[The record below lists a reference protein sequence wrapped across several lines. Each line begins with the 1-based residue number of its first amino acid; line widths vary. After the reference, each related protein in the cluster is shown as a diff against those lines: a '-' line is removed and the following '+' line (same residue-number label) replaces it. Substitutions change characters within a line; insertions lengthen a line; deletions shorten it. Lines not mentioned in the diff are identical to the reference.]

1 MRPSGPAPPGSGR
14 RLSGHRPVGI
24 RQGGC
29 LLHERTL
36 SLKGFPPLGFFLP
49 WVSFPPLGFFSPDR
63 FPPLCPA
70 LGSRVRRPVYK
81 LATHHAKYPYGSVLL
96 KARRLLRRGMDLRCN
111 RIFIASFLRYLH
123 CGRYPWLWNDEHVLV
138 LLAVV

>member
-1 MRPSGPAPPGSGR
+1 M
-14 RLSGHRPVGI
+14 
-24 RQGGC
+24 QDGC
-29 LLHERTL
+29 LLQERTL

-81 LATHHAKYPYGSVLL
+81 LATHHANSPYGS
-96 KARRLLRRGMDLRCN
+96 
-111 RIFIASFLRYLH
+111 
-123 CGRYPWLWNDEHVLV
+123 PNDP
-138 LLAVV
+138 